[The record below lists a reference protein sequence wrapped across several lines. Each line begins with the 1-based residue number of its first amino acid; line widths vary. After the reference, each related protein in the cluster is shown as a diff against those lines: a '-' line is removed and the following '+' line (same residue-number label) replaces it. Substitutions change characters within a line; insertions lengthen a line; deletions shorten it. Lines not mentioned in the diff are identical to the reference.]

1 MDLVETLYPAAVGI
15 GVGYVL
21 IWIRRRGD
29 RGKRLADALG
39 VTMIVA
45 AALTLAIRGPR
56 FTGWVLLAT
65 GVAMVVAAV
74 LHRLGRRAARNGN
87 VQNTLGAALTGL
99 LIGCFATVVHAS
111 PGRTW
116 TASDGCPQVPCP
128 LRIRSL
134 ALTGSEGTEGIAVVF
149 DSGKEGAWDASK
161 VAPGTYSVR
170 PTLVDKQGNERNG
183 AAFRIT
189 VGESESL
196 RRFLVADP
204 GREPVVVESCN
215 TEEGIRARIDAT
227 RRLVLVNGSGTS
239 LRRSDETEAIDLRR
253 AGDRSGE
260 VFLSLPW
267 PGADEWVAG
276 EERSVELPRDY
287 CDRICSTLG
296 CDVDIDVYGFAQSG
310 SPSECVDRRLA
321 EVETNPALC
330 AGAAVDGCA
339 SFDDADVERTYAAIR
354 RAVVTASE
362 KLRRGDRYPDS
373 GGRLVPFERIATAVD
388 PASKDAVGPILD
400 GWGRSVLYFSDGLG
414 VVLVSPGCDG
424 ELERD
429 YTPLLPTSRERWG
442 SATKEICLGE
452 GDLASDVVSYDRE
465 VCRWPTGG
473 RK

>member
-1 MDLVETLYPAAVGI
+1 MDLVKTLYPAAIGI
-15 GVGYVL
+15 GSGWTL
-21 IWIRRRGD
+21 AWIRRRGE
-29 RGKRLADALG
+29 RGRRIADSLTVA
-39 VTMIVA
+39 MIA
-45 AALTLAIRGPR
+45 AAILVLAISGEPL
-56 FTGWVLLAT
+56 TGWVLLAT
-65 GVAMVVAAV
+65 GVAMLVAAV
-74 LHRLGRRAARNGN
+74 LHRLGRRAARDEI
-87 VQNTLGAALTGL
+87 VQSTLGAALIGML
-99 LIGCFATVVHAS
+99 LGCSATEVHAS

-134 ALTGSEGTEGIAVVF
+134 ALTGSEGTEGMAVVF
-149 DSGKEGAWDASK
+149 GSGNEGAWDASK

-170 PTLVDKQGNERNG
+170 PTLVDKQGNERAG

-189 VGESESL
+189 VGDSESL
-196 RRFLVADP
+196 RRFEVADP

-227 RRLVLVNGSGTS
+227 RRLVLVNESGTS

-260 VFLSLPW
+260 VVLSLPW

-276 EERSVELPRDY
+276 DERSVELPSDY

-296 CDVDIDVYGFAQSG
+296 CEVDIVVYGFAQSG
-310 SPSECVDRRLA
+310 SPSACVDRRLA

-330 AGAAVDGCA
+330 AGVAVDGCT
-339 SFDDADVERTYAAIR
+339 SFRDADVERTYAAIR
-354 RAVVTASE
+354 RAVITAYE
-362 KLRRGDRYPDS
+362 ELRRGDRYPDS

-400 GWGRSVLYFSDGLG
+400 GWGRSVLYFSDGFG

-442 SATKEICLGE
+442 SAKKEICLGE

-465 VCRWPTGG
+465 VCRWPTEG
-473 RK
+473 RE